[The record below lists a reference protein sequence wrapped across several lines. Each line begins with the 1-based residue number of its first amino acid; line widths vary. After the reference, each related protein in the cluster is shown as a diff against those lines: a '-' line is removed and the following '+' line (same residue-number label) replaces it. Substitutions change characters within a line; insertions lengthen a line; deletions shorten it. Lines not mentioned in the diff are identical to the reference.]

1 MDRNI
6 LTKAFSMKSLGLL
19 AILCGISAVL
29 SLPTDRSGDLFTLDL
44 SLDMLDVAS
53 CDDDDIIS
61 CVYANVN
68 PDAINADQIMVEG
81 TMWTKVEPLQ
91 DEVTDESFSAEFSTS
106 DGSTAVF
113 TVRGRDM
120 FGSVEM
126 ADGSVYLLENCGED
140 CHVWM
145 ELDTDL
151 EEEGYDELDNHNDDN
166 ENQNRRNRWYTDLQN
181 QGKEDE
187 TTIAEFSVM
196 IYYTPE
202 FAAETPDVQT
212 YVDAVIAETNEGY
225 INSKIPIR
233 AKVHCIELAE
243 DLHDMEDGVDMIYK
257 FQDWGGSNIRR
268 SADAAALLVA
278 DFNVCGIGFM
288 AAYRYQSTITVSQKS
303 CALRYYTF
311 GHELGHNFGTTHDK
325 INGQNSRFSYGY
337 GKHIGPK
344 YLGGGRGWRTIMA
357 YNEPGYGQKTNY
369 YSNPDVQFLG
379 HDTGSADE
387 DSARVIT
394 ENRFVFAAIGD
405 ESETCAAPTP
415 APTTQAPAPTTDA
428 PAPTTEAPAPTT
440 EAPAPSTEAPT
451 AIPTSAY
458 MNNECKDGTEVRG
471 RNLEKP
477 KRAADWYECQQRC
490 LSKDGCNWFSYYT
503 KQFKKKGKRGKCF
516 LKKNMKKIKKKKGAF
531 SGPKTCYT

>member
-225 INSKIPIR
+225 MNSLIPIR
-233 AKVHCIELAE
+233 IEVHCIELAE
-243 DLHDMEDGVDMIYK
+243 DLHDMQDGVDMIYA
-257 FQDWGGSNIRR
+257 FEDWGGNNIRR

-278 DFNVCGIGFM
+278 DFDVCGIGFM
-288 AAYRYQSTITVSQKS
+288 AGYRYGQTITVSKKS
-303 CALRYYTF
+303 CALGYFTF

-325 INGQNSRFSYGY
+325 DNGNNNFFPYGF
-337 GKHIGPK
+337 GKHIGPQ

-357 YNEPGYGQKTNY
+357 YYAPGYGVKANY
-369 YSNPDVQFLG
+369 YSNPDVQFMG

-394 ENRFVFAAIGD
+394 ENRFVMAALGD
-405 ESETCAAPTP
+405 ESETCT
-415 APTTQAPAPTTDA
+415 APTTEA

-440 EAPAPSTEAPT
+440 EAPVPTTWAPT
-451 AIPTSAY
+451 AAPTTAT
-458 MNNECKDGTEVRG
+458 MNNECKDGTMVKG
-471 RNLEKP
+471 QNLEKA
-477 KRAADWYECQQRC
+477 KVAEDWFECQQRC
-490 LSKDGCNWFSYYT
+490 LSTDGCNWFSYFT
-503 KQFKKKGKRGKCF
+503 SEFRGKKKRGKCF
-516 LKKNMKKIKKKKGAF
+516 LKKNMKKIKKRKGVF
-531 SGPKTCYT
+531 SGPKTCYTS